1 MVFEKNDKLI
11 SLIEKT
17 EESKEILFESNFD
30 IKDNNDKKHQINL
43 TISPVFDENEK
54 NSGVVLSFEDLSG
67 INKVKSTFKKY
78 VSESIV
84 DELLENETSLEL
96 GGSEKEVCVLFA
108 DIRGFTALSEKM
120 EASKVVYVLN
130 NYFQSMIDVIFKH
143 NGTL

>member
-1 MVFEKNDKLI
+1 MVFEKNSNLI

-30 IKDNNDKKHQINL
+30 IRDNNEKKHQINL

-84 DELLENETSLEL
+84 DE
-96 GGSEKEVCVLFA
+96 
-108 DIRGFTALSEKM
+108 
-120 EASKVVYVLN
+120 
-130 NYFQSMIDVIFKH
+130 
-143 NGTL
+143 